1 MLGARGTVVV
11 FAILILAIVGGSVLL
26 LMTQPAP
33 VQITIIAPQ
42 PTGSPAPLS
51 IYVTGAV
58 RNSGTVITLPVGS
71 LAQDAVE
78 AAGGAAENA
87 DLTRV
92 NLARRLFDGDQVH
105 VPEIST
111 EEAQIADSD
120 LDPSG
125 ENLSDN
131 GVTNTEGI
139 INGIVYLNRASSDD
153 LQQLPGIG
161 PAIAERI
168 LAYRAENGRITS
180 FEDLDEIEGIGQGLI
195 SDLQGLVAFD

>member
-1 MLGARGTVVV
+1 MLGARGTITV
-11 FAILILAIVGGSVLL
+11 FVILILAIVGGSILL

-58 RNSGTVITLPVGS
+58 GNPGTVITLPVGS
-71 LAQDAVE
+71 LAQDAVD
-78 AAGGAAENA
+78 AAGGAADNA

-105 VPEIST
+105 VPEIGT

-125 ENLSDN
+125 ENLTDS
-131 GVTNTEGI
+131 GLTNSEGI
-139 INGIVYLNRASSDD
+139 INGIVYINRASSED

-161 PAIAERI
+161 PALAARI
-168 LAYRAENGRITS
+168 IDYRTENGRITG
-180 FEDLDEIEGIGQGLI
+180 FENLDEIEGIGQGLI
-195 SDLQGLVAFD
+195 SDLQGLVEFD

>member
-1 MLGARGTVVV
+1 MLGARGTVLV
-11 FAILILAIVGGSVLL
+11 FMILILAIIGGSVLL

-58 RNSGTVITLPVGS
+58 QNPGTVFTLPVGS
-71 LAQDAVE
+71 LAQDAVD

-105 VPEIST
+105 VPEISD
-111 EEAQIADSD
+111 EPVADSD

-125 ENLSDN
+125 ENLGDN
-131 GVTNTEGI
+131 GIANSEGI
-139 INGIVYLNRASSDD
+139 INGIVYLNRASSED

-161 PAIAERI
+161 PAIADRI
-168 LAYRAENGRITS
+168 LEYRTENGRITS